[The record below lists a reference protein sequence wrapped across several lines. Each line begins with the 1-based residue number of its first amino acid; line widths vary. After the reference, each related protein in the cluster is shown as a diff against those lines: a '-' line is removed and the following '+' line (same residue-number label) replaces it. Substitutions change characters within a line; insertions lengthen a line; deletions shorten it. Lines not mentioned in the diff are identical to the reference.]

1 MRQILNITSKIFNKK
16 APFAVEKALLAG
28 THRTRSQQPSI
39 LHFSLNKAATQYT
52 KNILRAIAAENGL
65 TPVGMNEW
73 AFSSRQPYLDHLT
86 VQEMQAF
93 KQVFKPKGY
102 LYSVFGGMVEGIDH
116 MEDYRIVLMV
126 RDPRDILVSLYYST
140 AYSHAL
146 PGEASDKREAF
157 LEKREKAKAQNIDA
171 FVQEQ
176 SPRLKSYMERYQRLL
191 TDRWPHAHL
200 LTYEAMTNDF
210 EGWLQKL
217 IAASGC
223 RVSDTLVKTLHENH
237 ALKKPKTENIYQHN
251 RSGKEGDYAAKL
263 KPDTIDWLNIQFTP
277 FLENW
282 GYR

>member
-1 MRQILNITSKIFNKK
+1 
-16 APFAVEKALLAG
+16 
-28 THRTRSQQPSI
+28 

-73 AFSSRQPYLDHLT
+73 AFSSRQPYLDHLS
-86 VQEMQAF
+86 VQEMQAY

-116 MEDYRIVLMV
+116 MEDYRIILMV
-126 RDPRDILVSLYYST
+126 RDPRDILVSHYFST

-146 PGEASDKREAF
+146 PGEGSDKREAF

-171 FVQEQ
+171 FVREQ
-176 SPRLKSYMERYQRLL
+176 APRLKNNMERYQRLL
-191 TDRWPHAHL
+191 TDRWPHTHL

-223 RVSDTLVKTLHENH
+223 RVSDNLLKRLHHHH
-237 ALKKPKTENIYQHN
+237 ALKTPKTENIHAHN
-251 RSGKEGDYAAKL
+251 RSGKTGDFRNKL
-263 KPDTIDWLNIQFTP
+263 KPDTIDWLNDFFAPQ
-277 FLENW
+277 LHRL
-282 GYR
+282 GY